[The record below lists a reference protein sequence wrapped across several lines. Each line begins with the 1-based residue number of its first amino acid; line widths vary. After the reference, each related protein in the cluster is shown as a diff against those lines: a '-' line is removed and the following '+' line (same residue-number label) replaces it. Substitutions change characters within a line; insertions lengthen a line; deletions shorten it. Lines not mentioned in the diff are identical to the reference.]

1 MNYTFKMIRRVAGKN
16 IKSLYLL
23 IVLSCVDALLHMGM
37 FSTMIM
43 TIIELIG
50 GVFTMQKLTLYS
62 VILVLLFLARAI
74 LFSINYTQVQYR
86 GADISAQQR
95 LSLGDHIRSLNLGY
109 FNKNSIG
116 RLMSTLTTDITDF
129 EQILTH
135 SLASLIKVLFFSVLA
150 LLFAFMVSWQYGLI
164 AAVLILIAFPLARLS
179 GAMSQKYGGRQR
191 ASVNRVISR
200 IVEYI
205 SGIKTFKL
213 YNMTGEKFQ
222 RLDNSFTTLKKDS
235 VKLELS
241 IMPFSISFGFV
252 TSLILPAALILAPTL
267 YQAGAIDTQRM
278 IALLMIGVALSGMM
292 ATLGSLYPELKYLGK
307 AAENILQTRQEAPLP
322 YSEYAAQLNA
332 FDVSF
337 SNVDFAYE
345 KNVPVLHDVSFSVK
359 QGTTTALVG
368 PSGSGKTTVISLISR
383 FWDVSKGSVT
393 IGGCDIR
400 EQSPDALAEKI
411 AIVFQDVYL
420 LHDTIANNIRAGKP
434 HASMEEI
441 ITAAKA
447 AQCHEFI
454 SALPDG
460 YETMVG
466 EGGNTLSG
474 GEKQRISIARALI
487 KDAPIVLLD
496 ETTSNLDAD
505 NEKEIHKALD
515 ALMKDKTVIVIAHR
529 LNTIIGANQ
538 ILVMDKGE
546 IRERGNHEKL
556 LEEKGWYARMI
567 SEQEKAR
574 EWSVE

>member
-16 IKSLYLL
+16 IRSLYLP
-23 IVLSCVDALLHMGM
+23 IVLSCLDALLHMGM
-37 FSTMIM
+37 FSAMVL

-50 GVFTMQKLTLYS
+50 GLFTVQKLTLYS
-62 VILVLLFLARAI
+62 VILVLLFLVRAI
-74 LFSINYTQVQYR
+74 LFSVNYTQVQYR

-95 LSLGDHIRSLNLGY
+95 LALGDHIRSLNLGY

-129 EQILTH
+129 EQVLTH
-135 SLASLIKVLFFSVLA
+135 SLASLIKVLFFSALA

-164 AAVLILIAFPLARLS
+164 ATVLILIAFPLMRLS

-191 ASVNRVISR
+191 ASVSRVISR

-205 SGIKTFKL
+205 NGIRTFKL

-222 RLDNSFTTLKKDS
+222 RLDDSFTSLKKDS

-241 IMPFSISFGFV
+241 IMPFSISFSFV
-252 TSLILPAALILAPTL
+252 TSLILPAALILAPAL
-267 YQAGAIDTQRM
+267 YQAGVIDTQRM
-278 IALLMIGVALSGMM
+278 IALLMIGVSLSSMM

-322 YSEYAAQLNA
+322 YREEAAQLSF
-332 FDVSF
+332 FDVIF
-337 SNVDFAYE
+337 SHVDFAYE
-345 KNVPVLHDVSFSVK
+345 MGVPVR
-359 QGTTTALVG
+359 
-368 PSGSGKTTVISLISR
+368 PSGSGKTTIISLISR

-400 EQSPDALAEKI
+400 EQSPDALAEKM

-420 LHDTIANNIRAGKP
+420 LHDTIANNIRVGKP
-434 HASMEEI
+434 GARMEEI
-441 ITAAKA
+441 IAAAKA

-487 KDAPIVLLD
+487 KNAPIVLLD
-496 ETTSNLDAD
+496 ETTSSLDAD

-529 LNTIIGANQ
+529 LNTIIGADQ
-538 ILVMDKGE
+538 ILVLDKG
-546 IRERGNHEKL
+546 IISERGNHKEL
-556 LEEKGWYARMI
+556 LAQNGWYARMI
-567 SEQEKAR
+567 SEQTKAR
-574 EWSVE
+574 EWSIT